1 MATKMIIL
9 DTNILIDY
17 FRGKKPVVDFI
28 DRYPKENL
36 ALTSIIV
43 MELYKGSLN
52 KLEFD
57 KIKTTLKGFLIIDL
71 NENVSQLALRLSERY
86 ALSHT
91 MEIPDTLIA
100 ATALVYDLELK
111 TYNLKDFQFI
121 PTLKVSNILP

>member
-1 MATKMIIL
+1 MILL

-17 FRGKKPVVDFI
+17 FRGKQPAIDFI
-28 DRYPKENL
+28 NKHPKENL
-36 ALTSIIV
+36 AITSIIV

-57 KIKTTLKGFLIIDL
+57 KIKKTLKGFLIIDL
-71 NENVSQLALRLSERY
+71 NETVSQLALRLSERY

-111 TYNLKDFQFI
+111 THNLKDFQFI
-121 PTLKVSNILP
+121 PTLKVSSDLE